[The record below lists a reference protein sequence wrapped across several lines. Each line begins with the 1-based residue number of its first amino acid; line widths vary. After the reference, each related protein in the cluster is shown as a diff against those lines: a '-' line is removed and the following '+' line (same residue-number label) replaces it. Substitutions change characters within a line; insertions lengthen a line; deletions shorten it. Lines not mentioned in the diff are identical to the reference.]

1 MAELHRV
8 EINEKAPNEIEPT
21 EEKPEEQV
29 EANAS
34 TEEQTEDPSQ
44 DRPEWLP
51 EKFKSAEDMA
61 QAYSELEKKMGA
73 GAKEDQAEAE
83 QVEEKAEDETEQ
95 TEENVSE
102 AYQAV
107 AEASKEFFENDG
119 QLSEETYNTLEKAGL
134 PRDLVDSYAAGQ
146 QALLQSE
153 ESQIQSVANGQYDAM
168 AEWANENLPQEEIDA
183 FDEAV
188 TGGTVQQAKL
198 AVQGLYARYQNSVG
212 STPKLTQGAV
222 AGTSTMPFKSM
233 QELARAQSDP
243 RYRSGD
249 KAYHEEID
257 RRLAVSNI

>member
-8 EINEKAPNEIEPT
+8 EINEKAPSEIEPEEDTNT
-21 EEKPEEQV
+21 ESEELPQ
-29 EANAS
+29 
-34 TEEQTEDPSQ
+34 EQS

-51 EKFKSAEDMA
+51 EKFKSPEDMSK
-61 QAYSELEKKMGA
+61 AYSELEKKLGQSPEE
-73 GAKEDQAEAE
+73 GTEESE
-83 QVEEKAEDETEQ
+83 QVEEKAEDKEEQ
-95 TEENVSE
+95 TEENTSE

-119 QLSEETYNTLEKAGL
+119 KLSEETYNTLEKAGL

-153 ESQIQSVANGQYDAM
+153 EGQIKGVAQGNYDEM
-168 AEWANENLPQEEIDA
+168 ATWANENLPQEEIDA

-188 TGGTVQQAKL
+188 TGGTISQAKL
-198 AVQGLYARYQNSVG
+198 AVQGLYARYQNEVG
-212 STPKLTQGAV
+212 AKPKLTQGAV
-222 AGTSTMPFKSM
+222 NGASTMPFRSM

-243 RYRSGD
+243 RYKSGD

-257 RRLAVSNI
+257 RRLQVSSI

>member
-8 EINEKAPNEIEPT
+8 EINEKAPSEIEPEEETNT
-21 EEKPEEQV
+21 ESEELPQ
-29 EANAS
+29 
-34 TEEQTEDPSQ
+34 EQS

-51 EKFKSAEDMA
+51 EKFKSPEDMSK
-61 QAYSELEKKMGA
+61 AYSELEKKLGQPTEE
-73 GAKEDQAEAE
+73 GTEEPE
-83 QVEEKAEDETEQ
+83 QVEEKAEDKEEQ
-95 TEENVSE
+95 TEENTSE

-146 QALLQSE
+146 QALLSSE
-153 ESQIQSVANGQYDAM
+153 EGQIKSVAQGNYEAM
-168 AEWANENLPQEEIDA
+168 AEWANENLPQEEVEA

-188 TGGTVQQAKL
+188 TGGTVSQAKL
-198 AVQGLYARYQNSVG
+198 AVQGLYARYQNEVG
-212 STPKLTQGAV
+212 AKPKLTQGAV
-222 AGTSTMPFKSM
+222 NGASTMPFRSM

-243 RYRSGD
+243 RYKSGD

-257 RRLAVSNI
+257 RRLFP

>member
-21 EEKPEEQV
+21 EEKPEVEQQPQA
-29 EANAS
+29 E
-34 TEEQTEDPSQ
+34 TEELPQEEN
-44 DRPEWLP
+44 DRPQWLP

-61 QAYSELEKKMGA
+61 QAYSELEKKLGQA
-73 GAKEDQAEAE
+73 PKEEQAEAE
-83 QVEEKAEDETEQ
+83 QVEEKAENQEEQ
-95 TEENVSE
+95 TEENTSE

-153 ESQIQSVANGQYDAM
+153 EAQIQSVANGQYDAM

-222 AGTSTMPFKSM
+222 AGTSTLPFKSM

>member
-8 EINEKAPNEIEPT
+8 EINEKAPSEIEPT
-21 EEKPEEQV
+21 EEKPAEVTEQQAEELPQ
-29 EANAS
+29 
-34 TEEQTEDPSQ
+34 EQS
-44 DRPEWLP
+44 DRPQWLP

-61 QAYSELEKKMGA
+61 QAYAELEKKLGQA
-73 GAKEDQAEAE
+73 PKEDTEESE
-83 QVEEKAEDETEQ
+83 QVEEKAEDDEEQ
-95 TEENVSE
+95 TEENTSE

-119 QLSEETYNTLEKAGL
+119 QLSEETYNALEKAGL

-146 QALLQSE
+146 QALLASE
-153 ESQIQSVANGQYDAM
+153 EGQIKSVAQGNYDAM

-188 TGGTVQQAKL
+188 TGGTISQAKL
-198 AVQGLYARYQNSVG
+198 AVQGLYARYQNEVG
-212 STPKLTQGAV
+212 AKPKLTQGAV
-222 AGTSTMPFKSM
+222 SGTSTMPFKSM

-243 RYRSGD
+243 RYKSGD

-257 RRLAVSNI
+257 RRLSVSNI

>member
-8 EINEKAPNEIEPT
+8 EINEKAPSEIEP
-21 EEKPEEQV
+21 EEK
-29 EANAS
+29 AS
-34 TEEQTEDPSQ
+34 TEQQPQTEELQEVQS

-61 QAYSELEKKMGA
+61 QAYSELEKKLGQP
-73 GAKEDQAEAE
+73 KEEASEEPEQSEAE
-83 QVEEKAEDETEQ
+83 VEDKEEQ
-95 TEENVSE
+95 AEENVSE
-102 AYQAV
+102 AYQTI

-119 QLSEETYNTLEKAGL
+119 QLSEETYNALEKAGL

-153 ESQIQSVANGQYDAM
+153 EAQIKGVANGQYDAM

-188 TGGTVQQAKL
+188 IGGTVQQAKL
-198 AVQGLYARYQNSVG
+198 AVQGLYARYQNATG
-212 STPKLTQGAV
+212 STPKLTQGSV
-222 AGTSTMPFKSM
+222 TGTATMPFKSM

>member
-8 EINEKAPNEIEPT
+8 EINEKAPSEIEPT
-21 EEKPEEQV
+21 EEKPAEV
-29 EANAS
+29 EAS
-34 TEEQTEDPSQ
+34 TEQQTEEVQS

-61 QAYSELEKKMGA
+61 QAYSELEKKLGQA
-73 GAKEDQAEAE
+73 PKEDEAEAE
-83 QVEEKAEDETEQ
+83 QVEEKAEDKEEQ
-95 TEENVSE
+95 SEEDVSE

-119 QLSEETYNTLEKAGL
+119 QLSEETYNALEKAGL

-146 QALLQSE
+146 QALLASE
-153 ESQIQSVANGQYDAM
+153 EGQIKSVAQGNYDAM

-188 TGGTVQQAKL
+188 TGGTISQAKL
-198 AVQGLYARYQNSVG
+198 AVQGLYARYQNEVG
-212 STPKLTQGAV
+212 AKPKLTQGAV
-222 AGTSTMPFKSM
+222 SGVSTMPFKSM

-243 RYRSGD
+243 RYKSGD

-257 RRLAVSNI
+257 RRLSVSNI

>member
-8 EINEKAPNEIEPT
+8 EINEKAPSEIEPEEETNT
-21 EEKPEEQV
+21 ESEELSQ
-29 EANAS
+29 
-34 TEEQTEDPSQ
+34 EQS

-51 EKFKSAEDMA
+51 EKFKSPEDMSK
-61 QAYSELEKKMGA
+61 AYSELEKKLGQSP
-73 GAKEDQAEAE
+73 EEASEESE
-83 QVEEKAEDETEQ
+83 QVEEKAENETEQ
-95 TEENVSE
+95 TEENTSE

-146 QALLQSE
+146 QALQQSE
-153 ESQIQSVANGQYDAM
+153 EGQIKSVAQGNYEAM
-168 AEWANENLPQEEIDA
+168 AEWANENLPQEEVEA

-188 TGGTVQQAKL
+188 TGGTVSQAKL
-198 AVQGLYARYQNSVG
+198 AVQGLYARYQNEVG
-212 STPKLTQGAV
+212 AKPKLTQGGVNGA
-222 AGTSTMPFKSM
+222 STMPFRSM

-243 RYRSGD
+243 RYKSGD

-257 RRLAVSNI
+257 RRLQVSSI